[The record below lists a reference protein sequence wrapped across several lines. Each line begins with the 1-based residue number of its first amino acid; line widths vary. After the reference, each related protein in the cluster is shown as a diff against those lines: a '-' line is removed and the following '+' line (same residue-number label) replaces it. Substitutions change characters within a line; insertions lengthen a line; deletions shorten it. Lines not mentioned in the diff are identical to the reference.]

1 MPGHVVLKSTGP
13 DPDPTEYLYVSLEQ
27 KRIDQTKPYDAK
39 KSCWVPDEKEG
50 YVIGEIQGTK
60 GDLVTVGVGHG
71 ETKNFKKDFVHQVN
85 PPKFEKCEDMSNLT
99 YLNDASVLYN
109 LRSRYYCKLI
119 YTYSGLFCVAINPY
133 KRYPI
138 YTNRVIKI
146 YQGKRR
152 NEVPPHIFAISDGAY
167 TDMLQN
173 HENQSMLITGES
185 GAGKT
190 ENTKKVIA
198 YFANVGASTKK
209 KEEKKQNLED
219 QIVQTNPVLEAFG
232 NAKTVRNDNSSRF
245 GKFIRIHFGPSGK
258 LSGADIETYL
268 LEKARV
274 ISQQTLER
282 SYHMFYQIM
291 SDQIKNIKPLCLLSN
306 DIHDYH
312 FVSQGKV
319 TVASI
324 DDKEDMQFTDDAF
337 DVLGFSKE
345 DKENVYK
352 VTASVMHFGEMKFK
366 QRGREEQA
374 EADGTEEG
382 ERVAKLMGVD
392 GADLYKNLTKPK
404 IKVGNEFVTQGRNKD
419 QVFYSVGALAKAIY
433 DRTFKWLVKKCNV
446 TLETGQKR
454 SMFIGVLDIAG
465 FEIFDF
471 NGFEQL
477 CINFTNEKLQQF
489 FNHHMFVLEQEEY
502 KREGINWTF
511 IDFGLDLQACIELIE
526 KPLGILSIL
535 EEESMFPKATDKSF
549 EEKLKTNHLGKSPNF
564 IKPKPPK
571 PGQAEAHFAIVHY
584 AGTVPYNLTGWLE
597 KNKDPLNDT
606 VVDQLKKASNNLSV
620 EIFIDHPG
628 QSGGADTGGKGG
640 KRAKGSGFQ
649 TVSGMYREQLNNLM
663 TVLRSTAPHFIRCII
678 PNEMKA
684 AGVIDA
690 ALVMHQL
697 TCNGVL
703 EGIRICRKGFPN
715 RMLYPDFKHRYSILA
730 SKAAAAAEDEKKA
743 SQVILELI
751 NLEAEKFRMGHTKVF
766 FRAGVLGALE
776 EIRDDRLAKIISW
789 LQAWIRGYTS
799 RKVYKR
805 LQEQR
810 VALIVV
816 QRNLRKFMQLRTW
829 PWYRL
834 WQKVKPLLNVTR
846 VEDEIRALEERAAKA
861 EENYDREAK
870 LRKEL
875 EAANVALLEEKNN
888 LLVALE
894 STKGSVSEFLDKQAK
909 LQSQKADLEAQL
921 NETTE
926 RLQQEEEARNQLFQ
940 GKKKIEQ
947 ELSGLKK
954 DIEDLELTVQKA
966 EQDKATKDH
975 QIRNL
980 NDEIAHQDELINKIN
995 KEKKHLQE
1003 CNQKTAEDLQA
1014 IEDKCNH
1021 LNKVKAKLE
1030 QTLDEL
1036 EDSLE
1041 REKKLR
1047 AEVEKAKRKVEG
1059 DLKLTQEAVADLERN
1074 KKELEQ
1080 TIQRKDKEVSSLASK
1095 LEDEQGLVSKL
1106 QKQIKELQA
1115 RIEELEEEL
1124 EHERQARAKAEKSKT
1139 HLGREL
1145 EELGERLDEAGG
1157 ATAAQI
1163 ELNKKRETELAKL
1176 RRDLEESNIQHEAA
1190 LANLRK
1196 KHNDAVG
1203 EMSEQIDHLNKMKA
1217 RAERE
1222 KTTLSS
1228 ELNDARSAAD
1238 ILSNEKAAAEKMTKQ
1253 LQHQCNE
1260 IQSKLDEA
1268 NRTLNDFDAAK
1279 KKLAVENA
1287 DLLRQVEE
1295 AESQIGQLSKLKL
1308 SLTNQ
1313 LEDTRKLADDESRE
1327 RATLLGKFRNLE
1339 HDIDGLREQLDE
1351 EGEAKADLQRQLSK
1365 SNAEAQMWRAKYES
1379 EGVARAEELEAARLK
1394 LAARLEE
1401 AEQQIEQ
1408 LNVKNMNL
1416 EKTKQRVCAELE
1428 DMQIEVE
1435 RAQTLANA
1443 AEKKQKNFDK
1453 IISEW
1458 KMKVDD
1464 LAAELDASQKECRN
1478 YSTELFR
1485 VKAAYEEN
1493 LEQLDSVRRENK
1505 NLADEIKDLMD
1516 QIGEGGRSLHEV
1528 EKNRKRLEIEKE
1540 ELQAALEEA
1549 EAALEQEENK
1559 VLRAQL
1565 ELSQV
1570 RQEIDRRIQEKEEEF
1585 DNTRKCHQRAIDSMQ
1600 ASLEAEA
1607 KGKAEALRMKKKL
1620 ESDINELEIA
1630 LDHSNKANADLQKH
1644 IKKLQGEMKDLQT
1657 RVEEE
1662 QRLASEYREQYGIA
1676 ERRAN
1681 ALHGE
1686 LEESRTLL
1694 EQSDRGR
1701 RQAEADLAEASDHL
1715 NELTAQNGSLTMAKR
1730 KLEGELQTLHADL
1743 DEMLNEAKNSEEKAK
1758 KAMVDAAR
1766 LADELRAEQE
1776 HAQTQEKMRKALE
1789 VSVKEL
1795 QVRLE
1800 EVEGNAMK
1808 ATKKAIAKLESRVRE
1823 LETQLDDE
1831 ARRHADA
1838 QKNLR
1843 KCERRIKE
1851 LTFQSDEDKKNHER
1865 MQDLVDKLQQKIKT
1879 YKRQIEEAEEI
1890 AALNLAK
1897 FRKAQ
1902 QELEEAEERADNA
1915 EQVANKAK
1923 AKGRAGSVGRMSP
1936 QPVGRSLFV

>member
-291 SDQIKNIKPLCLLSN
+291 SDQIKNIKPICFLSN

-324 DDKEDMQFTDDAF
+324 DDAEEMQFTDDAF

-640 KRAKGSGFQ
+640 KRAKGSGFL
-649 TVSGMYREQLNNLM
+649 TVSGLYREQLNNLM

-715 RMLYPDFKHRYSILA
+715 RMLYPDFKHRYNILNPRIT
-730 SKAAAAAEDEKKA
+730 KNLEDPKQA
-743 SQVILELI
+743 TQELI
-751 NLEAEKFRMGHTKVF
+751 DDVQLEAEKYRMGHTKVF

-1217 RAERE
+1217 RLE
-1222 KTTLSS
+1222 KEKGNLKNQTDDLKCATDHMTT
-1228 ELNDARSAAD
+1228 D
-1238 ILSNEKAAAEKMTKQ
+1238 KAAAEKMTKQ